1 MRTVSRAP
9 GFCGSSSLCSTS
21 VAMSKAC
28 WIETAFWKLA
38 APMTCSRSFW
48 LALSWDTF
56 PLQSCFFGSPPST
69 LSASSR
75 RAAMSKCCRLPVYE
89 RKTNAM
95 NLGLSGIASSIAR
108 LSFSLMHACPH
119 PTRNSRSPSTEHICE
134 HGHRILVDTTPSY
147 VPVWPT
153 TSAAKRRDLPRQPWH
168 DVHAKL
174 DGPAAWDYLREFV
187 GRWLTI
193 SGSSAKDDAIWKAY
207 LALLDRTK
215 VWPPEEPLP
224 DGIWT
229 VQVCRSLEKAHWTVD
244 LPKRTIEDLTRGQ
257 HWSEAYRFNWRV
269 AGADCEQSILQPYRR
284 GTDVAEEQMCLPDSP
299 YTSAKKAKEKG
310 WGWNGDFQL
319 LIPRP
324 LVRSLRRQVV
334 PIVATIEA
342 GHRPLLPTSTAVL

>member
-1 MRTVSRAP
+1 M
-9 GFCGSSSLCSTS
+9 
-21 VAMSKAC
+21 
-28 WIETAFWKLA
+28 
-38 APMTCSRSFW
+38 
-48 LALSWDTF
+48 
-56 PLQSCFFGSPPST
+56 
-69 LSASSR
+69 
-75 RAAMSKCCRLPVYE
+75 
-89 RKTNAM
+89 
-95 NLGLSGIASSIAR
+95 
-108 LSFSLMHACPH
+108 
-119 PTRNSRSPSTEHICE
+119 
-134 HGHRILVDTTPSY
+134 
-147 VPVWPT
+147 
-153 TSAAKRRDLPRQPWH
+153 
-168 DVHAKL
+168 
-174 DGPAAWDYLREFV
+174 